1 MSEDKVSV
9 KEALEKDFGDPFK
22 PCDVNEANQTVIENG
37 QAMTRGLRVGAIGKG
52 RMLSVLRTNDS
63 SAQEAIKILSEDDSL
78 KLKFIEWIG
87 KHDSHKKTES

>member
-1 MSEDKVSV
+1 MNLKKYFEQYDI
-9 KEALEKDFGDPFK
+9 DQ
-22 PCDVNEANQTVIENG
+22 ANQTVIEDG